1 MEKVNSTPLTQASVQ
16 MSPEETQSLLKLYVA
31 NPVFRSATDQEL
43 IIQDNPYRRA
53 VRPQDLE
60 FLDYRKP
67 PLKADQVLYLRALIG
82 HRMLFNIYE
91 TDLVFLPKVA
101 DPSIWN
107 EFELFYSNDN
117 KVLGERVRP
126 ALETHLFHFLDEES
140 PASESWSADSLKEYF
155 CSIYQSYKRS
165 GSRIADVVLSAH
177 DRERVA
183 TTFLIQLLG
192 AYLSGVS
199 AMTRGLLGDYGSFQV
214 QLSKALADG
223 GYTYNSDVARR
234 TARLKSMIRSCGL
247 NDQPHAYWQF
257 YLSSSLALANYS
269 HYVARDHSK
278 FFRYIGALF
287 YQEMRFDALRE
298 QQSRMLHEVFGPRI
312 DTGYFDE
319 PRRDVQDYAQVAFDE
334 LLTPLLTLYGN
345 RIVQDLARGFEDFRR
360 LHEIAEDDFIVQV
373 TWADQ
378 PDLYKDKARRI
389 YDKIR
394 TENLQVPLD
403 AFVEHESETSTTHTH
418 DLDRLLVIET
428 GVMHFWSSFGP
439 PMVFNPGDMT
449 LVPRQR
455 LHGST
460 VLSGECTYHQPII
473 SSELMREF
481 EKMF

>member
-1 MEKVNSTPLTQASVQ
+1 MDQVNAVLLPQVSSQ
-16 MSPEETQSLLKLYVA
+16 MSPEETQALLKLYVA

-67 PLKADQVLYLRALIG
+67 PLKAHQVLYLRALIG

-91 TDLVFLPKVA
+91 TDLVFLPSSD
-101 DPSIWN
+101 DPSVWR
-107 EFELFYSNDN
+107 EFELFYSSDN

-126 ALETHLFHFLDEES
+126 ALETHLFNFLDEE
-140 PASESWSADSLKEYF
+140 PGPSESWSADSLKEYF
-155 CSIYQSYKRS
+155 CSVHQSYKRS
-165 GSRIADVVLSAH
+165 KCRVVDAVLTAH
-177 DRERVA
+177 NRERVA

-192 AYLSGVS
+192 TYLSGIP
-199 AMTRGLLGDYGSFQV
+199 AIARGLLGDYGSIQA
-214 QLSKALADG
+214 QLAQSLTNG
-223 GYTYNSDVARR
+223 RYTFDSHAAKRI
-234 TARLKSMIRSCGL
+234 TQLKNMVRSCGL
-247 NDQPHAYWQF
+247 SDQPHTYWQF

-298 QQSRMLHEVFGPRI
+298 QLSRMLHEIFGQRI

-319 PRRDVQDYAQVAFDE
+319 SRHVVQGYAQAAFDE
-334 LLTPLLTLYGN
+334 LITPLLTLYGN
-345 RIVQDLARGFEDFRR
+345 RIVQDVARGFEDFRR
-360 LHEIAEDDFIVQV
+360 LHEIAEEDFIVQV

-378 PDLYKDKARRI
+378 PDLYKERARRI

-403 AFVEHESETSTTHTH
+403 TFVEHESETSTTHTH

-473 SSELMREF
+473 SPELMREF